1 MALVLWGFDKPGF
14 EELYAV
20 STGGKPPAE
29 QHLIECWIPLEVKID
44 ATEDGIGKITN
55 ERPAV
60 VLRDIELQGY
70 HTFEAKWV
78 RADWV
83 RPSGRVR
90 TAGRLS

>member
-1 MALVLWGFDKPGF
+1 MTLVLWSFDKPGF

-20 STGGKPPAE
+20 STGGNPPAE
-29 QHLIECWIPLEVKID
+29 QHLIEWWIPLEVKID
-44 ATEDGIGKITN
+44 ASEDGIGKITQ
-55 ERPAV
+55 RPAV

-70 HTFEAKWV
+70 HTFEPKWV

-90 TAGRLS
+90 SAGRLS